1 MKLYVKNKE
10 KAESGNDLI
19 ESHVIISINFPERE
33 NPIDEFE
40 MTANPKTNEYTKE
53 VLFLYISDVGRA
65 SNPINDDCKAN
76 PKCVPFNTAMAN
88 QVIDLI
94 ERNKVE
100 HIIVHCLMGM
110 SRSASM
116 ADAISMYYNLEKATN
131 WIVVNELIYITMLEE
146 LIKRNPLNYAPI
158 D

>member
-1 MKLYVKNKE
+1 
-10 KAESGNDLI
+10 
-19 ESHVIISINFPERE
+19 
-33 NPIDEFE
+33 
-40 MTANPKTNEYTKE
+40 
-53 VLFLYISDVGRA
+53 
-65 SNPINDDCKAN
+65 
-76 PKCVPFNTAMAN
+76 
-88 QVIDLI
+88 
-94 ERNKVE
+94 
-100 HIIVHCLMGM
+100 MGM